1 MRRKILLFS
10 IMSVLVV
17 ALSAAVPRQ
26 ACPQTPDPIL
36 TLETGMH
43 TGRMMRLA
51 VDPGERFIATAA
63 EDKTVRL
70 WDMTGKGVPTLIR
83 ILRPPMD
90 SGMEGKLYAV
100 AISPDSST
108 VACGGS
114 TGWEWEGKG
123 CIYLFDRA
131 TGTMKKRLSGLPGRV
146 LHIAYSAD
154 GRFMALTMTHGGI
167 RMYAVPQYA
176 ALGGDPDYGEAA
188 GYAQFDSKGLRLA
201 TTCQQDGFI
210 RLYDLKDFVQ
220 PSSAPRPMKPQAKV
234 RVQGADHPL
243 SLAFSPDGAQL
254 AVGFIDKIRVEVL
267 DTKGLTLQPA
277 FSADCSGA
285 SQEIDRVAWSS
296 DGRFLYAGGGYMA
309 KGNWMIRKWA
319 DAGRGSYKNIPAA
332 HGRIFHLLS
341 LSSGSVAYCT
351 YDPPTFGIVDSEDQR
366 KFLVEPFSA
375 DFRANQEGL
384 QISSDGFTAQ
394 FAYEAM
400 GKSPGLF
407 SIAEREL
414 IDLSYSIRGSL
425 KATFTLKKPVTDTL
439 NITDWKG
446 SNVPKLAGKP
456 LPLNKPERSLSLAI
470 APDASGFALGTD
482 WTIRYFKASGEEVWT
497 RTIPGIAWAMNT
509 NGKVL
514 VAALG
519 DGTLRWYRVQ
529 DGKEVFAFFPY
540 RDRKRWVL
548 WTPSGYYDA
557 SPGGEDLIGWHM
569 NNGRDREA
577 SFFAA
582 SRFRSAF
589 YRPDVIDRVMVTL
602 DEGEAVRLANA
613 ESGRKEVAV
622 ASVRD
627 KRPPVVTILSPQDG
641 TEVNA
646 SPVTIRYDA
655 ASQEPVTSVR
665 VLVDGRPVT
674 VESATK
680 SVQERGELAVPVPA
694 KDCDVSV
701 IAENQF
707 AVSDPAMLRLRWKG
721 AVVKEE
727 FEIKPKL
734 YVLSVGISKY
744 QNPDLRLGL
753 AAKDAQ
759 DFGSAWKTYAGPM
772 YRGVEIKV
780 LTDDQAT
787 KGNILDGLEWLQRQ
801 TTSKDVAVLFF
812 AGHGLNDASGIFY
825 FLPADA
831 DLERLKRTGLAQ
843 TDIVS
848 TVATIAGKVLVF
860 MDACHSGNLM
870 GKMKR
875 RAAVETTAV
884 INELASAENG
894 AVVFS
899 SASGR
904 QYALENTEW
913 GNGAFTRGFVEGLT
927 GKADYR
933 GTGRITV
940 NMLDLYI
947 SERVKELTKGEQT
960 PTTVKPPN
968 VPDFPVAMKSQ

>member
-1 MRRKILLFS
+1 MIRKALLYS
-10 IMSVLVV
+10 LTPLLAI
-17 ALSAAVPRQ
+17 ALSMADLQDSSA
-26 ACPQTPDPIL
+26 QTPNPIL
-36 TLETGMH
+36 ILETGMH

-70 WDMTGKGVPTLIR
+70 WDITGEGAPTLMR

-90 SGMEGKLYAV
+90 PGMEGKLFSV
-100 AISPDSST
+100 AISRDAGT

-114 TGWEWEGKG
+114 TGWAWEGKA

-131 TGTMKKRLSGLPGRV
+131 TGAMKKRLEGLPGSP
-146 LHIAYSAD
+146 LHITYSPD
-154 GRFMALTMTHGGI
+154 GRFMAVAMSHGGI
-167 RMYAVPQYA
+167 RMYAVPQYSV
-176 ALGGDPDYGEAA
+176 LGGDRDYGEVAC
-188 GYAQFDSKGLRLA
+188 YAQFDSRGLRLA
-201 TTCQQDGFI
+201 TACQRDGYI
-210 RLYDLKDFVQ
+210 RMYDLKEFET
-220 PSSAPRPMKPQAKV
+220 PSSAPRPMKPEAKI
-234 RVQGADHPL
+234 RVQGADHPV
-243 SLAFSPDGAQL
+243 SLAFSPDGSRL
-254 AVGFIDKIRVEVL
+254 AVGFIDKLRVEVL
-267 DTKGLTLQPA
+267 EARGMTLQPS
-277 FSADCSGA
+277 FSADCAGA
-285 SQEIDRVAWSS
+285 SIDLDRVAWSG
-296 DGRFLYAGGGYMA
+296 DGRFLYAGGMYNS
-309 KGNWMIRKWA
+309 KWNWMIRKWA
-319 DAGRGSYKNIPAA
+319 DAGRGPYTDIPAA
-332 HGRIFHLLS
+332 HGKIIHLVPLS
-341 LSSGSVAYCT
+341 KGGVTYCT
-351 YDPPTFGIVDSEDQR
+351 YDPPTFGVLDSKDQR
-366 KFLVEPFSA
+366 KFLVEPFAA
-375 DFRANQEGL
+375 DFRGGQDGL
-384 QISSDGFTAQ
+384 LLSADGFTSQ
-394 FAYEAM
+394 FSFEPT
-400 GKSPGLF
+400 GKSAGLV
-407 SIAEREL
+407 SVAEREL
-414 IDLSYSIRGSL
+414 TDLSRSVWGSL
-425 KATFTLKKPVTDTL
+425 KAAVTLKKPLTDTL
-439 NITDWKG
+439 NITDWKI
-446 SNVPKLAGKP
+446 SPAPKQACKLLP
-456 LPLNKPERSLSLAI
+456 LPKPERSWSLAI
-470 APDASGFALGTD
+470 APDKSGFALGTD
-482 WTIRYFKASGEEVWT
+482 WSIRYFKASGEEVWN
-497 RTIPGIAWAMNT
+497 RTISGIAWAMNT
-509 NGKVL
+509 NGKVV

-519 DGTLRWYRVQ
+519 DGTLRWYRAS
-529 DGKEVFAFFPY
+529 DGKEILAFFPHK
-540 RDRKRWVL
+540 DRKRWVL
-548 WTPSGYYDA
+548 WTPSGHYDA
-557 SPGGEDLIGWHM
+557 SPGGEDLIGWHV
-569 NNGRDREA
+569 NNGKDKEA

-589 YRPDVIDRVMVTL
+589 YRPDVIDRVMATL

-613 ESGRKEVAV
+613 ESGRKEVAD

-627 KRPPVVTILSPQDG
+627 KLPPVVTIQSPQEG
-641 TEVNA
+641 AEVSG
-646 SPVTIRYDA
+646 SPVTVRYSA

-665 VLVDGRPVT
+665 VLVDGRPVSL
-674 VESATK
+674 EGAAK
-680 SVQERGELAVPVPA
+680 SVQASGDLAVPIPA
-694 KDCDVSV
+694 KDCEVSV
-701 IAENQF
+701 IAENRF
-707 AVSDPAMLRLRWKG
+707 AVSEPAAIRLRWKG
-721 AVVKEE
+721 TVVKEE

-744 QNPDLRLGL
+744 QDPDLRLGL

-772 YRGVEIKV
+772 YRGVEVKV
-780 LTDDQAT
+780 LTDAEAT
-787 KGNILDGLEWLQRQ
+787 KGNVLDGLEWLQRQ

-812 AGHGLNDASGIFY
+812 AGHGINDPSGIFY

-870 GKMKR
+870 GKVKR

-913 GNGAFTRGFVEGLT
+913 GNGAFTKGLVEGLM

-968 VPDFPVAMKSQ
+968 VPDFPVAMKPK

>member
-1 MRRKILLFS
+1 MIRKTLLLS
-10 IMSVLVV
+10 IMPLLAI
-17 ALSAAVPRQ
+17 ALSVAVPRE
-26 ACPQTPDPIL
+26 ASTQTSNPIL

-51 VDPGERFIATAA
+51 VDPSERFIATAA

-70 WDMTGKGVPTLIR
+70 WDISGEGAPTLMR

-90 SGMEGKLYAV
+90 PGPEGKLYSV
-100 AISPDSST
+100 GISHDGNT
-108 VACGGS
+108 VACAGW
-114 TGWEWEGKG
+114 TGWEWERKTS
-123 CIYLFDRA
+123 IYLFDRA
-131 TGTMKKRLSGLPGRV
+131 TGTMKKRLGGFPGRV
-146 LHIAYSAD
+146 THIAYSPD
-154 GRFMALTMTHGGI
+154 GRFMAVVMTSGGM
-167 RMYAVPQYA
+167 RLYAVPQYTVV
-176 ALGGDPDYGEAA
+176 GGDQDYGEIASF
-188 GYAQFDSKGLRLA
+188 AQFDPKGQRLA
-201 TTCQQDGFI
+201 TSCQRDGHI
-210 RLYDLKDFVQ
+210 RLYDLKEFET
-220 PSSAPRPMKPQAKV
+220 PSPTPRPMKPQAKV
-234 RVQGADHPL
+234 RVQGADQPG
-243 SLAFSPDGAQL
+243 SLAFSPDGSRL
-254 AVGFIDKIRVEVL
+254 AVGFFGKVRVEVL
-267 DTKGLTLQPA
+267 EARGMTLQPS
-277 FSADCSGA
+277 FSADCTGVN
-285 SQEIDRVAWSS
+285 QELDKVAWSN
-296 DGRFLYAGGGYMA
+296 DGRFLYASGGHNA
-309 KGNWMIRKWA
+309 KWTWIIRKWA
-319 DAGRGSYKNIPAA
+319 DAGKGPYTDIPAA
-332 HGRIFHLLS
+332 HSRISHLLS
-341 LSSGSVAYCT
+341 MSKGGVAFCT
-351 YDPPTFGIVDSEDQR
+351 YDPPIFGALDSKDQR
-366 KFLVEPFSA
+366 RFLVEPFAA
-375 DFRANQEGL
+375 DFRGNQEGVL
-384 QISSDGFTAQ
+384 LSADGFTVQ
-394 FAYEAM
+394 FPYEPIKKTA
-400 GKSPGLF
+400 GLV
-407 SIAEREL
+407 SVGEREL
-414 IDLSYSIRGSL
+414 TDLSWSVFGSL
-425 KATFTLKKPVTDTL
+425 KATFTLKKPVTDAL
-439 NITDWKG
+439 NITEWKG
-446 SNVPKLAGKP
+446 SYGPKLDGKLLPVPKTEKTW
-456 LPLNKPERSLSLAI
+456 SLAI
-470 APDASGFALGTD
+470 APDKSGFAIGTD
-482 WTIRYFKASGEEVWT
+482 WAVRYFKASGEEAWN
-497 RTIPGIAWAMNT
+497 RSAPGIVWAMNT
-509 NGKVL
+509 NGKVV

-519 DGTLRWYRVQ
+519 DGTLRWYRVS
-529 DGKEVFAFFPY
+529 DGKEILALFPHK
-540 RDRKRWVL
+540 DRKRWVL
-548 WTPSGYYDA
+548 WTPSGNYDA
-557 SPGGEDLIGWHM
+557 SPGGEDLIGWHV
-569 NNGRDREA
+569 NNGREKEA

-582 SRFRSAF
+582 SRFRSSF
-589 YRPDVIDRVMVTL
+589 YRPDVIDRVVATL

-627 KRPPVVTILSPQDG
+627 KLPPVVTILSPQDG
-641 TEVNA
+641 TEVSG
-646 SPVTIRYDA
+646 SPVSVRYSA
-655 ASQEPVTSVR
+655 TSQEPVTSVR
-665 VLVDGRPVT
+665 VLVDGRPVNVEGAAKT
-674 VESATK
+674 VQAS
-680 SVQERGELAVPVPA
+680 GDLAVPIGA
-694 KDCDVSV
+694 KDCDISV
-701 IAENQF
+701 IAENRF
-707 AVSDPAMLRLRWKG
+707 AVSDPATIRLRWKG
-721 AVVKEE
+721 TMVKEE

-744 QNPDLRLGL
+744 QDPDLRLGL

-780 LTDDQAT
+780 LTDAEAT

-812 AGHGLNDASGIFY
+812 AGHGINDPSGIFY

-870 GKMKR
+870 GKVKR

-913 GNGAFTRGFVEGLT
+913 GNGAFTKGLVEGLM

-968 VPDFPVAMKSQ
+968 VPDFPVAMKPK

>member
-1 MRRKILLFS
+1 MIRKSLRYSVASLFAF
-10 IMSVLVV
+10 
-17 ALSAAVPRQ
+17 ALSVAGVQESPA
-26 ACPQTPDPIL
+26 QTPNPIL

-70 WDMTGKGVPTLIR
+70 WDITGEGAPTLMR
-83 ILRPPMD
+83 ILRPPM
-90 SGMEGKLYAV
+90 GPGAEGKLYSV
-100 AISPDSST
+100 AISPDGGT
-108 VACGGS
+108 VACSGW
-114 TGWEWEGKG
+114 TGLEWEKQSS
-123 CIYLFDRA
+123 IYLFDRA
-131 TGTMKKRLSGLPGRV
+131 TGAMKKRLPGFQGRV
-146 LHIAYSAD
+146 SHIAYSPD
-154 GRFMALTMTHGGI
+154 GRFMAAVMTSGGL
-167 RMYAVPQYA
+167 RLYTVPEYTV
-176 ALGGDPDYGEAA
+176 LGGDREYGEIASF
-188 GYAQFDSKGLRLA
+188 AQFDPKGQRLA
-201 TTCQQDGFI
+201 TICQRDGFI
-210 RLYDLKDFVQ
+210 RMYDLKEFETRTATPQ
-220 PSSAPRPMKPQAKV
+220 PMKPQAKV
-234 RVQGADHPL
+234 RVQGADHPG
-243 SLAFSPDGAQL
+243 SLAFSPDGSRL
-254 AVGFIDKIRVEVL
+254 AVGFIDKVRVEVL
-267 DTKGLTLQPA
+267 EVRGMTLQPA
-277 FSADCSGA
+277 FSADCAGVT
-285 SQEIDRVAWSS
+285 QELDKVAWSS
-296 DGRFLYAGGGYMA
+296 DGRFLYASGGYNS
-309 KGNWMIRKWA
+309 KWTWIIRKWS
-319 DAGRGSYKNIPAA
+319 DAGKGPYTDIPVA
-332 HGRIFHLLS
+332 HSRVSHLVS
-341 LSSGSVAYCT
+341 LSKGGVAFCT
-351 YDPPTFGIVDSEDQR
+351 YDPPIFGALDSKDQR
-366 KFLVEPFSA
+366 RFLVEPFAA
-375 DFRANQEGL
+375 DFRGNQEGVL
-384 QISSDGFTAQ
+384 LSADGFTVQ
-394 FAYEAM
+394 FPYEPT
-400 GKSPGLF
+400 GKATGMVSV
-407 SIAEREL
+407 AEREL
-414 IDLSYSIRGSL
+414 TDLSRSVFGSL
-425 KATFTLKKPVTDTL
+425 KATFTLKKPATDSMDVTE
-439 NITDWKG
+439 WKG
-446 SNVPKLAGKP
+446 SNAPKLDGKP
-456 LPLNKPERSLSLAI
+456 LPVPKTEKSWSLAV
-470 APDASGFALGTD
+470 APDKSGFAIGTD
-482 WTIRYFKASGEEVWT
+482 WAVRYFKASGQEAWN
-497 RTIPGIAWAMNT
+497 RSAPGIVWALNT

-519 DGTLRWYRVQ
+519 DGTLRWYRVS
-529 DGKEVFAFFPY
+529 DGKEILAFFPHK
-540 RDRKRWVL
+540 DRKRWVL
-548 WTPSGYYDA
+548 WTPSGQYDA
-557 SPGGEDLIGWHM
+557 SPGGEDLIGWHV
-569 NNGRDREA
+569 NNGKDKEA

-589 YRPDVIDRVMVTL
+589 YRPDVIDRVMATL
-602 DEGEAVRLANA
+602 DEGEAVQLANT

-627 KRPPVVTILSPQDG
+627 KLPPVVTILSPQEG
-641 TEVNA
+641 TEVSG
-646 SPVTIRYDA
+646 SPVTVRYSA

-674 VESATK
+674 LEGAAKT
-680 SVQERGELAVPVPA
+680 VQTSGDLAVPIPP

-701 IAENQF
+701 IAENRF
-707 AVSDPAMLRLRWKG
+707 AVSDPATLRLRWKG
-721 AVVKEE
+721 TVVKEE

-744 QNPDLRLGL
+744 QDPDLRLGL

-780 LTDDQAT
+780 LTDAEAT

-801 TTSKDVAVLFF
+801 TTSKDVAILFF
-812 AGHGLNDASGIFY
+812 AGHGINDPSGIFY

-870 GKMKR
+870 GKVKR
-875 RAAVETTAV
+875 RAAVEATAV

-913 GNGAFTRGFVEGLT
+913 GNGAFTKGLVEGLT

-968 VPDFPVAMKSQ
+968 VPDFPVAMKPK

>member
-1 MRRKILLFS
+1 MIRKTLRRGMTLLLA
-10 IMSVLVV
+10 II
-17 ALSAAVPRQ
+17 LSAAGAQ
-26 ACPQTPDPIL
+26 EGSAQTSNPIL

-70 WDMTGKGVPTLIR
+70 WDMAGEGVPTLIR
-83 ILRPPMD
+83 TLRPPMD
-90 SGMEGKLYAV
+90 PGMEGKLYAV
-100 AISPDSST
+100 AISPDGST
-108 VACGGS
+108 VASGGS
-114 TGWEWEGKG
+114 TGWDWEGRG

-146 LHIAYSAD
+146 LHIAYSPD

-176 ALGGDPDYGEAA
+176 FLGEDQDYGEAA

-220 PSSAPRPMKPQAKV
+220 PSSAPRPMKAQSKF
-234 RVQGADHPL
+234 RVQGADHPA
-243 SLAFSPDGAQL
+243 SLGFSPDGAHL
-254 AVGFIDKIRVEVL
+254 AVGFIDKLRVEVL
-267 DTKGLTLQPA
+267 DTKGLALQPA

-285 SQEIDRVAWSS
+285 THELDRVAWSS
-296 DGRFLYAGGGYMA
+296 DGRFLYAGGGYMT

-319 DAGRGSYKNIPAA
+319 DAGRGPYKDIPAA

-341 LSSGSVAYCT
+341 LSNGGVAYCT
-351 YDPPTFGIVDSEDQR
+351 YDTPTFGIVDSKDQR
-366 KFLVEPFSA
+366 KFLMEPFAA

-384 QISSDGFTAQ
+384 QISPDGLTVQ
-394 FAYEAM
+394 FAYDAL

-414 IDLSYSIRGSL
+414 TDLSYSVWGSL
-425 KATFTLKKPVTDTL
+425 KAAVTLKKPATDTL
-439 NITDWKG
+439 DITDWKG

-456 LPLNKPERSLSLAI
+456 LPLHKPERSLSLAI
-470 APDASGFALGTD
+470 APDRSGFALGTD
-482 WTIRYFKASGEEVWT
+482 WAIHYFKASGEAVWN

-509 NGKVL
+509 NGNVL
-514 VAALG
+514 VVALG

-529 DGKEVFAFFPY
+529 DGKEILAFFPY

-569 NNGRDREA
+569 NNGRDKEA

-582 SRFRSAF
+582 SRFRSDF
-589 YRPDVIDRVMVTL
+589 HRPDVIDRVAATL

-627 KRPPVVTILSPQDG
+627 KLPPVVTILSPQDG
-641 TEVNA
+641 TEVSG
-646 SPVTIRYDA
+646 SPVTVRYSA
-655 ASQEPVTSVR
+655 VSQETVTSVR
-665 VLVDGRPVT
+665 VLVDGRPVST
-674 VESATK
+674 EGAAK
-680 SVQERGELAVPVPA
+680 SVQMSGDLAVPIPA

-701 IAENQF
+701 IAENRF
-707 AVSDPAMLRLRWKG
+707 AVSEPATLRLRWKG
-721 AVVKEE
+721 PVAKDE

-734 YVLSVGISKY
+734 YVLSVGVSKY
-744 QNPDLRLGL
+744 REPELRLGL
-753 AAKDAQ
+753 AAKDAR

-772 YRGVEIKV
+772 YRGVEVKV
-780 LTDDQAT
+780 LTDAEAT

-812 AGHGLNDASGIFY
+812 AGHGLNDPSGIFY

-870 GKMKR
+870 GKVKR
-875 RAAVETTAV
+875 RAAVETSAV

-899 SASGR
+899 SATGR
-904 QYALENTEW
+904 QYAMENTEW
-913 GNGAFTRGFVEGLT
+913 GNGAFTKGLVEGIM

-968 VPDFPVAMKSQ
+968 VPDFPVAMRSK